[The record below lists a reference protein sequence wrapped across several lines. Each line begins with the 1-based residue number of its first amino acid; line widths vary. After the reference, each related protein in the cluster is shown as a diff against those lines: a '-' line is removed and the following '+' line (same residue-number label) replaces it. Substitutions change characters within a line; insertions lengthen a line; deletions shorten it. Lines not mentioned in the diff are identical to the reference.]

1 MVHGTYRHGSRAAR
15 GWSSTEIVLP
25 ARPSQRS
32 RHSLLPKSLLL
43 TAIFAVAATPTSL
56 IAQQAPPPD
65 QEASQGFPY
74 NGEDP
79 GEEPQ
84 ASTYDQQPS
93 PYSDQGYTQPADPQQ
108 AYTPQAQA
116 LGAEQLEQLVAPIAL
131 YPDTLVAQVLAASTY
146 PAQVAD
152 AERWLEYQGH
162 ASPEQIAAGADA
174 QSWDPSVKALTAFP
188 QVLAQLDRN
197 QQWTTDL
204 GNAYYNQPQ
213 DVLGAVQV
221 LRQRAASAGNL
232 QSTPQ
237 EQMSYDQ
244 GNIELYPASPQVV
257 YVPSY
262 DPWSVYGRPV
272 SPYPGFSLFGAVGD
286 FLGSSPVSYGL
297 GIVMSAFTNASWGWL
312 GWGLN
317 WLTQSVLFDHADY
330 CSRSN
335 SVADWGLP
343 YGGARAFHGGY
354 RGFNDAGWNRNG
366 WNGIQRTPR
375 GYGRGNGGYGSRPGQ
390 GYRQG
395 AFAGRLPVRQGIEA
409 GRGFPGRQ
417 AFGETRNY
425 ATPGRGYNR
434 PTPYNHVQL
443 ASGGNNQP
451 YSGYRPERPTSGVR
465 PGSVYGNTGWS
476 GSSNFGASER
486 GGFPG
491 RGYRGSSQALR
502 GTGPG
507 FGGQR
512 YSGGNGGGS
521 YGGGHGVERGGFSG
535 RPQGGGFH
543 LFGHGSDRGS
553 SHGSGQGFRGF
564 SDHSH
569 GGGGGGHSFFG
580 GHSGGHSGGGH
591 NGGGHSGGRHH

>member
-1 MVHGTYRHGSRAAR
+1 MT
-15 GWSSTEIVLP
+15 
-25 ARPSQRS
+25 
-32 RHSLLPKSLLL
+32 LLL
-43 TAIFAVAATPTSL
+43 AASVAVSPTIL
-56 IAQQAPPPD
+56 IAQQAQLPD
-65 QEASQGFPY
+65 QEAAQGYPY

-84 ASTYDQQPS
+84 APVYNQQPS
-93 PYSDQGYTQPADPQQ
+93 PYSDQGYGQPADTQQ
-108 AYTPQAQA
+108 AYPPQAQA

-152 AERWLEYQGH
+152 ADRWLEYQGH

-237 EQMSYDQ
+237 EQVNYDQ
-244 GNIELYPASPQVV
+244 GNIELYPGNPQVV

-297 GIVMSAFTNASWGWL
+297 GMVMSAFTNTSWGWL

-317 WLTQSVLFDHADY
+317 WLTQSILFNHADY

-343 YGGARAFHGGY
+343 YGGARAFRGDH
-354 RGFNDAGWNRNG
+354 RGFGNAGWNGNG

-375 GYGRGNGGYGSRPGQ
+375 GYGRANGGYGSNPGQ
-390 GYRQG
+390 GYGNG
-395 AFAGRLPVRQGIEA
+395 AFGGRLPVREGIEA

-417 AFGETRNY
+417 AFGDRRNY
-425 ATPGRGYNR
+425 ASPGRGYNR
-434 PTPYNHVQL
+434 PQPYNHVQL
-443 ASGGNNQP
+443 AYGGDNRP
-451 YSGYRPERPTSGVR
+451 FSGYGSERSNSGIR
-465 PGSVYGNTGWS
+465 PGSVYGNSGWPRS
-476 GSSNFGASER
+476 PDRSFAGE
-486 GGFPG
+486 
-491 RGYRGSSQALR
+491 GYRGSSQALQ
-502 GTGPG
+502 GYGQG
-507 FGGQR
+507 FGGQPYSGER
-512 YSGGNGGGS
+512 YSGGRGSAFNGGQGAQRS
-521 YGGGHGVERGGFSG
+521 FGGFSG
-535 RPQGGGFH
+535 KPKGEGFH
-543 LFGHGSDRGS
+543 LFGHGSGS
-553 SHGSGQGFRGF
+553 SRDSGQGFRGF
-564 SDHSH
+564 SQHSH

-580 GHSGGHSGGGH
+580 GHSGGHSSGHGGGH
-591 NGGGHSGGRHH
+591 GGGGHSGSHHH